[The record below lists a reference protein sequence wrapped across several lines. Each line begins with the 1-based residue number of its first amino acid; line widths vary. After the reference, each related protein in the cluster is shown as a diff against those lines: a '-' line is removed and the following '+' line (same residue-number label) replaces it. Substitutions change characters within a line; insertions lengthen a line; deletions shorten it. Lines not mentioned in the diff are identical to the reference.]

1 MTWLKDLFGTEK
13 PIIGMAHFKPLPGD
27 PRFRASADSV
37 EATLQAPAELIE
49 SNPQAPAEPVESTP
63 QAPAEL
69 VEATPQA
76 PAELVEATPQAPA
89 ELVEATPDLHDLVL
103 QAGLALRRDIEA
115 LQDGGVDGIM
125 LSNEGS
131 IPWMTNPPPVTAASM
146 AAQIGIARSAIRI
159 PFGVHVIWNPKATLD
174 LAAAVG
180 ADYGW
185 EVFTGVYASDFG
197 LWNTNMGETARH
209 RRRVGASNVR
219 LFFEVVPEAA
229 VYMGSR
235 SIIDQVRST
244 IFNALPDAL
253 CVAGLKPGEP
263 ASLEVV
269 SQIKTINA
277 EVPVLVST
285 GVKMSSVAE
294 QLSVADGAIV
304 GSALKKDGNL
314 WNHVDVDRVR
324 SFMEVVKQNRK

>member
-27 PRFRASADSV
+27 PRFHASAEAFEANPLASAERV
-37 EATLQAPAELIE
+37 EATSQA
-49 SNPQAPAEPVESTP
+49 SAEP
-63 QAPAEL
+63 
-69 VEATPQA
+69 
-76 PAELVEATPQAPA
+76 
-89 ELVEATPDLHDLVL
+89 VEATPDLNAFVI
-103 QAGLALRRDIEA
+103 QAGLALRQDIEA
-115 LQDGGVDGIM
+115 LQVGGVDGIM

-174 LAAAVG
+174 LAVAVE
-180 ADYGW
+180 ADYCW

-197 LWNTNMGETARH
+197 LWNTNVGETARH
-209 RRRVGASNVR
+209 RRRIGASKVR

-229 VYMGSR
+229 VYLGDR

-269 SQIKTINA
+269 RQIKAINS

-285 GVKMSSVAE
+285 GVKESSVAQ
-294 QLSVADGAIV
+294 QLAVADGAIV

-314 WNHVDVDRVR
+314 WNHVDVQRVR
-324 SFMEVVKQNRK
+324 SFMRVVHSTR

>member
-27 PRFRASADSV
+27 PHFRSSDEPVKATSQASVELV
-37 EATLQAPAELIE
+37 EAT
-49 SNPQAPAEPVESTP
+49 SYSS
-63 QAPAEL
+63 AEL
-69 VEATPQA
+69 VEAK
-76 PAELVEATPQAPA
+76 
-89 ELVEATPDLHDLVL
+89 PDLESYVR
-103 QAGLALRRDIEA
+103 QAGEALRRDIEA

-131 IPWMTNPPPVTAASM
+131 QPWMTNPPPITTASM
-146 AAQIGIARSAIRI
+146 AAQIGIARSAVRI
-159 PFGVHVIWNPKATLD
+159 PFGAHVIWNPKASLD
-174 LAAAVG
+174 LAAAVE
-180 ADYGW
+180 ADYTW
-185 EVFTGVYASDFG
+185 EVFTGVYASDYG
-197 LWNTNMGETARH
+197 LWNTIVGETARH
-209 RRRVGASNVR
+209 RRRIGASNVR

-229 VYMGSR
+229 VYLGGR

-263 ASLEVV
+263 ASMDVV
-269 SQIKTINA
+269 REIKELNT

-285 GVKMSSVAE
+285 GVKESNVAK

-304 GSALKKDGNL
+304 GSALKRDGNL
-314 WNHVDVDRVR
+314 WNHVDADRVR
-324 SFMEVVKQNRK
+324 SFMHVVHSTR

>member
-1 MTWLKDLFGTEK
+1 MRLKINEYGEIMTWLKDLFRTEK

-27 PRFRASADSV
+27 PRFHTSAETI
-37 EATLQAPAELIE
+37 EATSQA
-49 SNPQAPAEPVESTP
+49 S
-63 QAPAEL
+63 AEL
-69 VEATPQA
+69 VED
-76 PAELVEATPQAPA
+76 
-89 ELVEATPDLHDLVL
+89 TPDLQDFVY
-103 QAGLALRRDIEA
+103 QAGEALRQDIEA
-115 LQDGGVDGIM
+115 LQEGGVDGIM

-146 AAQIGIARSAIRI
+146 AAQIGIARSAISI

-174 LAAAVG
+174 LAAAVE

-209 RRRVGASNVR
+209 RRRVGASKVR

-229 VYMGSR
+229 VYLGGR

-244 IFNALPDAL
+244 IFNALPDVL

-263 ASLEVV
+263 ASLDVV
-269 SQIKTINA
+269 RQIKAINS

-285 GVKMSSVAE
+285 GVKESNVAE
-294 QLSVADGAIV
+294 QLAVADGAIV
-304 GSALKKDGNL
+304 GSTLKKDGNL
-314 WNHVDVDRVR
+314 WNHVDVQRVR
-324 SFMEVVKQNRK
+324 SFMKIVNQLR